1 MAKTGG
7 GGMGF
12 VMAIVVLVIV
22 LLLSAKAWNAVMP
35 TAQQALAPNASRP
48 QVDDHGQKEVG
59 DQIRSGALPNLRQL
73 ETNTDQHIQQVK
85 DAAGKQD

>member
-35 TAQQALAPNASRP
+35 TAQQALAPAKSPR
-48 QVDDHGQKEVG
+48 QVEDHGQKEVG
-59 DQIRSGALPNLRQL
+59 DMVRSGGLPNLRQMGAG
-73 ETNTDQHIQQVK
+73 TDQHIQQIQ
-85 DAAGKQD
+85 DATKKQD

>member
-35 TAQQALAPNASRP
+35 TAQQALAPGGSPR

-73 ETNTDQHIQQVK
+73 GTSTDQHIQQVK

>member
-22 LLLSAKAWNAVMP
+22 LLLAGKAWNAVMP
-35 TAQQALAPNASRP
+35 TAQQALAPDKGAR

-59 DQIRSGALPNLRQL
+59 DQVRGGTLPNLR
-73 ETNTDQHIQQVK
+73 EMGASTDQHLKQVQ
-85 DAAGKQD
+85 DAAKKQD